1 MERKQKR
8 ILVLCSF
15 AVTILIILTILSLL
29 APHGED
35 FRREKSSGIL
45 EGQLQ
50 TEEGGIYLQA
60 EVSGEPALLGR
71 GEDAGQWVFTVE
83 ESGDYYLSAGYMAL
97 EGNGQELE
105 FSLLL
110 DGSKVTDSAVTL
122 TRTWTDSGQFK
133 HTASGDE
140 IRPAQT
146 ECTLWTEEPFRL
158 ANRYIWKRGS
168 IP

>member
-60 EVSGEPALLGR
+60 EVSGEPALLYRGGYLDEKSGIFPFAGR
-71 GEDAGQWVFTVE
+71 QQ
-83 ESGDYYLSAGYMAL
+83 GDRFRGYPYQDM
-97 EGNGQELE
+97 
-105 FSLLL
+105 
-110 DGSKVTDSAVTL
+110 D
-122 TRTWTDSGQFK
+122 
-133 HTASGDE
+133 
-140 IRPAQT
+140 
-146 ECTLWTEEPFRL
+146 
-158 ANRYIWKRGS
+158 
-168 IP
+168 